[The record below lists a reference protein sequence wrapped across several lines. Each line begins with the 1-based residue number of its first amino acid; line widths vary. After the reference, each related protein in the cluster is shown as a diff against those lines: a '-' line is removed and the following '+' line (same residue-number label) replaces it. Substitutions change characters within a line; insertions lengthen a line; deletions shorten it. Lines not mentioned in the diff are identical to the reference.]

1 MSKTLQYRSMSIKAV
16 PTYTCDQCGA
26 QAQGA
31 TVTHT
36 FVERAW
42 SRPEDVATSLSM
54 AAREVHNNHMP
65 LNWAGYGISRHLC
78 PSCKR

>member
-31 TVTHT
+31 VVTQT
-36 FVERAW
+36 FTERAW
-42 SRPEDVATSLSM
+42 SRPQDVATSIEH
-54 AAREVHNNHMP
+54 AAGQVSNNHMP
-65 LNWAGYGISRHLC
+65 ENWAGYGITRHLC